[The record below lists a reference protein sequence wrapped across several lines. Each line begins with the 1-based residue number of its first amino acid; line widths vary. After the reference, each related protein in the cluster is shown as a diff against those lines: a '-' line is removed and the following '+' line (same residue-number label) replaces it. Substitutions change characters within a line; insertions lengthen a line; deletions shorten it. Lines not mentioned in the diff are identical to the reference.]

1 MKVIPSLILL
11 FAVCFRAP
19 AQSQEAV
26 NKFHLAQSFEQAGE
40 YDRACKIYED
50 LARSDSLNYVY
61 FDGLRRCYEQLKN
74 YDKAIALSL
83 HRLAIQPRD
92 INITATL
99 GALYYKS
106 GDEARADSAWN
117 AAIAILPKS
126 TTSYTVV
133 STVQSDNRLFEKS
146 IATYLQGRKE
156 IGEPTLFVGEL
167 AMLYSLTMKYAEA
180 TGEYLTMLS
189 LNEHELDI
197 VESRLAGFTAKE
209 EGLAAATKTVDEAV
223 KRQSKSVVFQRLLLW
238 LYMEGKQFEKAFDVA
253 KAVDASSSSNGVEM
267 LSFADL
273 VFKEKA
279 YDVAVKAYRYSI
291 EKYPTMLQIPNA
303 KFGIARAVEELGRT
317 ADTVNGLSKTSG
329 AFISESQPGYHGAM
343 ELYISLAKEYP
354 RSEVSVQALYRAGL
368 MQYQRYFDLDGAMEI
383 LDSLLMLPLAQRMYP
398 AILETTGEI
407 NVAQGKLDKASRRYS
422 GVLLSPFS
430 LPEEKTHARYRL
442 AEIQYFQ
449 SNFDSASS
457 MLQEIALALSDD
469 ESNDAL
475 LLLHFIKE
483 NQAGYGGALK
493 EYARAALL
501 ERQKKFSEAIPVLT
515 SIVQGFAD
523 APLVESALIRKAELS
538 VVLGQNNDAL
548 ASYQKLLSDYPK
560 SIFRDKAQFGIGSI
574 YQFQLKDKDKAI
586 RAYEELLASYPN
598 SLLIEQSRKRIRELR
613 GDVL

>member
-407 NVAQGKLDKASRRYS
+407 NVAQWKLDKASRRYS

>member
-197 VESRLAGFTAKE
+197 IESRLAGFTAKE

>member
-1 MKVIPSLILL
+1 MKTILYL
-11 FAVCFRAP
+11 TFLCAVCSHAP
-19 AQSQEAV
+19 AQSQDAV

-40 YDRACKIYED
+40 YDRACQVYED
-50 LARSDSLNYVY
+50 LARGDSLNYIY

-83 HRLAIQPRD
+83 HRLMMQPRD
-92 INITATL
+92 INIVATL

-106 GDEARADSAWN
+106 GDEARADSTWS

-156 IGEPTLFVGEL
+156 IGEPALFLGEL
-167 AMLYSLTMKYAEA
+167 AMLYSLTMNYAQA
-180 TGEYLTMLS
+180 TREYLTMLS
-189 LNEHELDI
+189 LNEHEIDI

-209 EGLAAATKTVDEAV
+209 EGLAAATKTVEEAV
-223 KRQSKSVVFQRLLLW
+223 ARQSKNIVFQRLLLW
-238 LYMEGKQFEKAFDVA
+238 LYMEGKRYDKAFDVD
-253 KAVDASSSSNGVEM
+253 KKIDEASNSNGAEI
-267 LSFADL
+267 LAFADL

-279 YDVAVKAYRYSI
+279 YDVAVKAYRFSI
-291 EKYPTMLQIPNA
+291 EKYPAMPQIPNA
-303 KFGIARAVEELGRT
+303 KFGIARGVEELGRT
-317 ADTVNGLSKTSG
+317 ADTVNGLHTDSG
-329 AFISESQPGYHGAM
+329 ARVSESQPGYHGAM
-343 ELYISLAKEYP
+343 ELYLSLAKEYP
-354 RSEVSVQALYRAGL
+354 RTEVSVQALYRAGL

-383 LDSLLMLPLAQRMYP
+383 LDSLFMLPLAQRMYP
-398 AILETTGEI
+398 AILEATGEI
-407 NVAQGKLDKASRRYS
+407 NVAQGKLDKASRRYA
-422 GVLLSPFS
+422 GVLSSPFS
-430 LPEEKTHARYRL
+430 LPEEKTHARYCL

-449 SNFDSASS
+449 GNFDSASS
-457 MLQEIALALSDD
+457 ILQEIALALSDD

-493 EYARAALL
+493 EYSRAVLL
-501 ERQKKFSEAIPVLT
+501 ERQKKISEAIPVLT

-523 APLVESALIRKAELS
+523 APLVESALIKKAELS

-548 ASYQKLLSDYPK
+548 ASYQKLLSDYSK
-560 SIFRDKAQFGIGSI
+560 SIFRDKAQFGIGEI
-574 YQFQLKDKDKAI
+574 YQFQFKDKDKAI
-586 RAYEELLASYPN
+586 HAYEELLALYPN